1 MTPSNLFVPALL
13 TSVLALGGCA
23 VGPRFVTPQAGMPAG
38 WSATSPNTTTTV
50 PVESSAGW
58 WRSFGDP
65 ELADLIDRAMG
76 ANFSVR
82 QAALSIGEARAQRRM
97 AAAGAWPQVDA
108 TASYENSRISERTA
122 TSSLLAAAGGGHG
135 GGVAAAIPGL
145 TNPFEQYQYGLS
157 ATWELDLFGRVRR
170 GVEAADADTDA
181 AIWDGRAVRV
191 SLMAEVAAAYLDL
204 RASEARRGV
213 AAAAVETSQA
223 LLKLA
228 RDSRGHGLTND
239 VDLAAA
245 AGAAASAEAELPPLD
260 RQISADKNQLALL
273 LALQPGA
280 LDAELDK
287 AAIPLGA
294 PAPVPLS
301 LPANLARRRPDV
313 RRAEAQLHAA
323 VARQGVATA
332 ALYPA
337 ISLNT
342 GFGYQASNTAQLG
355 AWAAHYLTAGPS
367 LDLPIFDAGQRR
379 ANVKLMDLRARS
391 AALTYAQTVLTA
403 LHEVND
409 AITAYASA
417 QSQEARLAEAAGDQ
431 RAALAMA
438 RRSFAAGAI
447 SFRDVLL
454 AQDKQEQAD
463 LARSQAS
470 AQTAQAVVSLYRALG
485 GGWREE

>member
-1 MTPSNLFVPALL
+1 MTPPSLLVPALL

-23 VGPRFVTPQAGMPAG
+23 VGPRFHAPQSGMPAD
-38 WSATSPNTTTTV
+38 WNAAAPNTTTAS
-50 PVESSAGW
+50 VESSAGW

-82 QAALSIGEARAQRRM
+82 QAALRIGEARAQRRM
-97 AAAGAWPQVDA
+97 AAGGAWPQVDA
-108 TASYENSRISERTA
+108 TAAYENSRISERTA
-122 TSSLLAAAGGGHG
+122 TSSLLAAAGGAHGG

-145 TNPFEQYQYGLS
+145 TNPFQQYQYGLS
-157 ATWELDLFGRVRR
+157 AAWELDLFGRVRR
-170 GVEAADADTDA
+170 AVEAADADTDA
-181 AIWDGRAVRV
+181 ALWDARAVRV
-191 SLMAEVAAAYLDL
+191 ALMAEIAAAYLDL
-204 RASEARRGV
+204 RAAEARRGV
-213 AAAAVETSQA
+213 AGEAVSTSQA
-223 LLKLA
+223 LFKLA
-228 RDSRGHGLTND
+228 RASRGQGLTND

-260 RQISADKNQLALL
+260 RQIAADKNQLALL

-280 LDAELDK
+280 LDAELDR
-287 AAIPLGA
+287 AAKPLVT
-294 PAPVPLS
+294 PPPVPLS

-342 GFGYQASNTAQLG
+342 GFGYQASNTARLG

-367 LDLPIFDAGQRR
+367 LDL
-379 ANVKLMDLRARS
+379 RARS
-391 AALTYAQTVLTA
+391 AALTSAQTVLTA

-409 AITAYASA
+409 AITAYAAA
-417 QSQEARLAEAAGDQ
+417 QRQEARLAEAADAE
-431 RAALAMA
+431 RAALALA
-438 RRSFAAGAI
+438 RRSFQAGAT

-454 AQDKQEQAD
+454 AQDKQAQAD
-463 LARSQAS
+463 LALSQAS

-485 GGWREE
+485 GGWPEA